1 MNTQENESK
10 LHVDGVF
17 EMEFVVAGED
27 EHGLPLL
34 EVSLYPVSIEGMIG
48 DDWALVVDNNHLV
61 AGLTVPL
68 EETGLAIDDVDSLP
82 LHEGWALLTTS
93 RGSGVHVEDVE
104 QTFGSRAAVFVLKAL
119 ADALLSEN
127 INADQHGNPY
137 RMIELH
143 EINRYEEVL
152 AMQKEL
158 QARIESDEQRRA
170 IDYDFKALIHHEFSL

>member
-17 EMEFVVAGED
+17 DMEFVVAGED

-34 EVSLYPVSIEGMIG
+34 EVNLYPVSIEGMIG
-48 DDWALVVDNNHLV
+48 DDWVLVVDNNHLV

-68 EETGLAIDDVDSLP
+68 EETGLAMDDVDSLP
-82 LHEGWALLTTS
+82 LHGGWALLTTS
-93 RGSGVHVEDVE
+93 HGSGLHVEDVE

-127 INADQHGNPY
+127 INADQYGDPY
-137 RMIELH
+137 RAIELH
-143 EINRYEEVL
+143 GINRYEEVL

-170 IDYDFKALIHHEFSL
+170 TDYDFKALIHREFNL